1 MRTVR
6 RMTSSLDNRDLRHTT
21 AKLSIQM
28 GSFGCS
34 RGELTHAAP
43 QNVRRFV
50 SRQSVNIS
58 VLRLPAPSAFGG
70 SHRNDLGRGW
80 TGSSIDLRAPQGLSQ
95 APMCRATLLITGT
108 GRPPETTANA
118 PRHPASHAP
127 PGRLRS
133 RISERPA
140 LHRAA
145 EQ

>member
-1 MRTVR
+1 MA
-6 RMTSSLDNRDLRHTT
+6 SSLDNRDLRHTT

-70 SHRNDLGRGW
+70 SHRNDFGRGW
-80 TGSSIDLRAPQGLSQ
+80 TGSSIDLRTPVSRGLEVTSV
-95 APMCRATLLITGT
+95 LKY
-108 GRPPETTANA
+108 GRCF
-118 PRHPASHAP
+118 
-127 PGRLRS
+127 RS
-133 RISERPA
+133 SSSSIVNREVIIVEVT
-140 LHRAA
+140 
-145 EQ
+145 